1 MAQKKK
7 PKKGPVKSKKEVS
20 KKSKEEKEPTVNSQE
35 NKILKLIFLTVVFV
49 LIIMAGMYFYVQDQS
64 IFHYKNIEFGKNKIG
79 DITFYETKTLSTAND
94 GTLFGFRLRT
104 RPSVLENIP
113 FKNVEDL
120 KLLKFNGYNYEKN
133 KSFNCEGNGIIAMA
147 NLQRLFEKQGM
158 NLIRDPNSTCD
169 PEGRYNYFNIKY
181 GDSTQIKEVG
191 PNCYDIIIS
200 GDDNQ
205 CQILQAT
212 EKLMVE
218 AYSRYL
224 TIKDKNS
231 KN

>member
-1 MAQKKK
+1 MEQKKK
-7 PKKGPVKSKKEVS
+7 PKKEPVKSKKKVS
-20 KKSKEEKEPTVNSQE
+20 KESKEEKKLPVNNQE
-35 NKILKLIFLTVVFV
+35 NKILKMIFLTVTFV
-49 LIIMAGMYFYVQDQS
+49 LIIMAGMYFYVQAQNT
-64 IFHYKNIEFGKNKIG
+64 FHYKNIEFGKNVIG
-79 DITFYETKTLSTAND
+79 DITFYETKTLSMASD

-120 KLLKFNGYNYEKN
+120 RLMKVNGYTYEEN
-133 KSFNCEGNGIIAMA
+133 KSFNCEGDGIIAMA
-147 NLQRLFEKQGM
+147 NLQRIFEKQGM
-158 NLIRDPNSTCD
+158 TLIRDPNSGCD
-169 PEGRYNYFNIKY
+169 PEGRYNYFTLKY

-191 PNCYDIIIS
+191 PNCYDIVIS

-218 AYSRYL
+218 VYSRYL

-231 KN
+231 TT